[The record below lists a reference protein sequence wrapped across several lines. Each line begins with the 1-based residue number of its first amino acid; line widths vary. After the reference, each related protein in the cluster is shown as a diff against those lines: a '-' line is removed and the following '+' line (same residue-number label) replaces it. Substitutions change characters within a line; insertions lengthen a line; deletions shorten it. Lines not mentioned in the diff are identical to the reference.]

1 MRCYILYIEHKQM
14 PIIPFNRL
22 FTHKHFDINLLEKI
36 KRGEEKTAD
45 ETNRQLKKFYKI
57 VDNSCSNFQ

>member
-1 MRCYILYIEHKQM
+1 M

-36 KRGEEKTAD
+36 KKGEEKIAD
-45 ETNRQLKKFYKI
+45 EANI
-57 VDNSCSNFQ
+57 